1 VALASANPVEPI
13 PRATISVSDLP
24 EPNVAY
30 CCLEELLVRMRGVKI
45 SAQENDELVFT
56 SSEVGAEHRK
66 GKLRQINVSLLPTE
80 NQIVL

>member
-1 VALASANPVEPI
+1 
-13 PRATISVSDLP
+13 
-24 EPNVAY
+24 
-30 CCLEELLVRMRGVKI
+30 MRGVKI